1 MKFKDEKIEKQNK
14 TISDLIEQIDEK
26 TKRVLLQDQ
35 ELRAMQ
41 LELDEAL
48 LIKKSQ
54 NNVIEVLNDQ
64 LHKSEETAKNH
75 EIALNQSNQSLF
87 YNELNYKTLRNDYD
101 LNING
106 LKNENIS
113 LRYEIVQTKEEV
125 TGVGNIKNIQENI
138 L

>member
-14 TISDLIEQIDEK
+14 TISDLTEQIDEK
-26 TKRVLLQDQ
+26 TKRVLLQDE
-35 ELRAMQ
+35 ELRAMR

-48 LIKKSQ
+48 LMKKSQ

-106 LKNENIS
+106 LKNENSS

-125 TGVGNIKNIQENI
+125 TGVSNIKNIQENI

>member
-26 TKRVLLQDQ
+26 TKRVLLQDE

-48 LIKKSQ
+48 LMKKSLN

-64 LHKSEETAKNH
+64 LHKSEETAENH
-75 EIALNQSNQSLF
+75 EIALNQSNQSLV
-87 YNELNYKTLRNDYD
+87 YD
-101 LNING
+101 FFVLKKPLTTEVGG
-106 LKNENIS
+106 LIYFNNSFK
-113 LRYEIVQTKEEV
+113 RTKLK
-125 TGVGNIKNIQENI
+125 I
-138 L
+138 